1 MRAKYHEL
9 KLLWSFEND
18 ILDGLKTFEIREN
31 ERGFQKGDL
40 VKFKVADT
48 RANPSINHPIE
59 KKTYEITYV
68 LNGWGIKNG
77 FVVFGIKEYADTP

>member
-1 MRAKYHEL
+1 MRVKYHEL

-31 ERGFQKGDL
+31 DRGFQKGDL

-48 RANPSINHPIE
+48 RVNPSINHPIE
-59 KKTYEITYV
+59 DKVYEITYV